1 VAADRAAVWPVRL
14 EGRGQLMSSFFD
26 RFKGKR
32 EPTSAEIAKERLQLV
47 LVSDRSHLSPD
58 KLEAMQIDILMV
70 IKRYIDI
77 DDLDVQIKFEQRDRK
92 HYLVADIPLNPDHS
106 YEADAASDADE
117 LESDADTDT
126 DSDSDADDDNDN
138 DADGEPDDTPPVD
151 EE

>member
-1 VAADRAAVWPVRL
+1 
-14 EGRGQLMSSFFD
+14 MSSFFD

-106 YEADAASDADE
+106 YEADAASGAGE
-117 LESDADTDT
+117 LESEPDQ
-126 DSDSDADDDNDN
+126 DSDSDADADDDG
-138 DADGEPDDTPPVD
+138 DGEPDDTPPVD
-151 EE
+151 VE

>member
-1 VAADRAAVWPVRL
+1 
-14 EGRGQLMSSFFD
+14 MSSFFD

-117 LESDADTDT
+117 PESDPDT
-126 DSDSDADDDNDN
+126 DSEAEADS
-138 DADGEPDDTPPVD
+138 GGKPDDTPPVD
-151 EE
+151 AE